1 MSIPNLLAIARL
13 ILTPVAMALILV
25 GADSQGTRVVATIVF
40 VVAAL
45 TDFADGYL
53 ARRWQLTSTLGAFLD
68 TVADKILVAGA
79 LLALVEVGTVST
91 WVAFIIIAR
100 EIAIMGLRSVAALDQ
115 STVPPSWWGK
125 SKAALQFTAI
135 SFAILRLDIVIG
147 PWRLDQWLMAAA
159 VVVTVVSAGDYFSRF
174 RSVFTTAR
182 DEGLVGAPGESGADR
197 RLPRHSVGAGR
208 QSPVFVTG
216 GSGFVGGAVVD
227 HFVGFR
233 RRRSGACSL

>member
-25 GADSQGTRVVATIVF
+25 GVDSQGTRVVATIVF

-182 DEGLVGAPGESGADR
+182 EKD
-197 RLPRHSVGAGR
+197 
-208 QSPVFVTG
+208 
-216 GSGFVGGAVVD
+216 
-227 HFVGFR
+227 
-233 RRRSGACSL
+233 

>member
-13 ILTPVAMALILV
+13 ILTPVAMALILI
-25 GADSQGTRVVATIVF
+25 GPDDQTTRVWATVVF
-40 VVAAL
+40 VIAAV

-68 TVADKILVAGA
+68 TVADKILVTGA
-79 LLALVEVGTVST
+79 LIALVEVGTVST

-115 STVPPSWWGK
+115 STVPPSMWGK
-125 SKAALQFTAI
+125 SKAALQFAAI

-174 RSVFTTAR
+174 RAVFTTM
-182 DEGLVGAPGESGADR
+182 
-197 RLPRHSVGAGR
+197 
-208 QSPVFVTG
+208 
-216 GSGFVGGAVVD
+216 
-227 HFVGFR
+227 
-233 RRRSGACSL
+233 RSKD

>member
-13 ILTPVAMALILV
+13 ILTPVAMALILA
-25 GADSQGTRVVATIVF
+25 GDDSQGTRVVATIVF
-40 VVAAL
+40 VIAAL

-79 LLALVEVGTVST
+79 LLALVEVGTVSS

-182 DEGLVGAPGESGADR
+182 TKD
-197 RLPRHSVGAGR
+197 
-208 QSPVFVTG
+208 
-216 GSGFVGGAVVD
+216 
-227 HFVGFR
+227 
-233 RRRSGACSL
+233 

>member
-13 ILTPVAMALILV
+13 LLTPVAMALILA
-25 GADSQGTRVVATIVF
+25 GPDHQAMRVWATVVF
-40 VVAAL
+40 VIAAI

-68 TVADKILVAGA
+68 TVADKILVTGA

-115 STVPPSWWGK
+115 STVPPSMWGK

-135 SFAILRLDIVIG
+135 SFAILRLDIVVG

-174 RSVFTTAR
+174 RAVFTT
-182 DEGLVGAPGESGADR
+182 
-197 RLPRHSVGAGR
+197 
-208 QSPVFVTG
+208 T
-216 GSGFVGGAVVD
+216 
-227 HFVGFR
+227 
-233 RRRSGACSL
+233 RSKA

>member
-13 ILTPVAMALILV
+13 ILTPVAMALILAGV
-25 GADSQGTRVVATIVF
+25 DSQGTRVVATIVF
-40 VVAAL
+40 VIAAL

-79 LLALVEVGTVST
+79 LLALVEIGTVST

-182 DEGLVGAPGESGADR
+182 TKD
-197 RLPRHSVGAGR
+197 
-208 QSPVFVTG
+208 
-216 GSGFVGGAVVD
+216 
-227 HFVGFR
+227 
-233 RRRSGACSL
+233 

>member
-1 MSIPNLLAIARL
+1 MSSIPNLLAIARL
-13 ILTPVAMALILV
+13 ILTPVAMVLILA
-25 GADSQGTRVVATIVF
+25 GPDDQGVRVLATVVF
-40 VVAAL
+40 AIAAL

-79 LLALVEVGTVST
+79 LVALVEVGTVSS
-91 WVAFIIIAR
+91 WVAFIIIGR

-115 STVPPSWWGK
+115 GTVPPSMWGK

-159 VVVTVVSAGDYFSRF
+159 VVVTVVSAGDYFARF
-174 RSVFTTAR
+174 RSVFTT
-182 DEGLVGAPGESGADR
+182 S
-197 RLPRHSVGAGR
+197 
-208 QSPVFVTG
+208 
-216 GSGFVGGAVVD
+216 
-227 HFVGFR
+227 
-233 RRRSGACSL
+233 RSKG